1 MARALYGPIGAKP
14 RVPLKPQPQ
23 SERKSNARG
32 LRLLMGPH
40 PSSRSDPAP
49 PPPPL
54 PPPVLY
60 QGSLRQ
66 ARGPARPGLCPMRQA
81 RGPSDGPGACRAP
94 LAALEGPQNGCNLY
108 RDGALFEVTAK

>member
-49 PPPPL
+49 PPPPC
-54 PPPVLY
+54 Y
-60 QGSLRQ
+60 T
-66 ARGPARPGLCPMRQA
+66 RGPSGRPGARPGQA
-81 RGPSDGPGACRAP
+81 CAPCDRPGAP
-94 LAALEGPQNGCNLY
+94 PTGQGPVVRPY
-108 RDGALFEVTAK
+108 SRP